1 MRGEKM
7 RRIVV
12 QCTERDTRF
21 ALIENGELIE
31 YYEDQFLD
39 QHGVGN
45 IYKGRVVNV
54 LPGMEAAFVDIGQ
67 GKNAFLYVDD
77 LLPAH
82 LEQQPEVKPP
92 INELVSVGQD
102 IIVQVTKEPLGTKG
116 ARVTTHYSIPG
127 RWIVY
132 MPYSD
137 YVGVSRKIES
147 ETERQRLKL
156 LGENLRRPGEG
167 LIMRTVADGESEESL
182 LQDLNYLRELW
193 ENIINKKTEEVPV
206 QLYQELKMIL
216 RLVRDVFTNDIDELV
231 INDRQK
237 GEEIIRFMNNISPK
251 LAKLVKIVDRDVPL
265 EKVYGIE
272 KEIEKL
278 FRPKVWLDN
287 GGYLIIDHTEALTV
301 IDVNTGK
308 FTGSVDLEQTAFETN
323 LQAAETIAKL
333 LRLRDI
339 GGMIIIDFI
348 DMIHEE
354 HRDQIVERL
363 EQRIKSD
370 RTKTL
375 VVGWTRLG
383 LLEMTR
389 KKVRENT
396 DRLMSEACP
405 HCGGTGRKPL

>member
-1 MRGEKM
+1 M

-12 QCTERDTRF
+12 QCTDRYTAF
-21 ALIENGELIE
+21 ALIEHGQLTE
-31 YYEDQFLD
+31 YYVDQFID
-39 QHGVGN
+39 RHGVGN

-54 LPGMEAAFVDIGQ
+54 LPGMEAAFVDIGH
-67 GKNAFLYVDD
+67 GKNAFLYIDD

-92 INELVSVGQD
+92 ITELVSVGQD

-137 YVGVSRKIES
+137 YVGVSRKIQSES
-147 ETERQRLKL
+147 ERHRLKTI
-156 LGENLRRPGEG
+156 GESIRRPGEG
-167 LIMRTVADGESEESL
+167 LIMRTVADGESEHSL

-193 ENIINKKTEEVPV
+193 AGIVNQDIAEVPA
-206 QLYQELKMIL
+206 QLYQELKMLL
-216 RLVRDVFTNDIDELV
+216 RLVRDVFTDDIDELV

-237 GEEIIRFMNNISPK
+237 GEEIIRFMHDISPR
-251 LAKLVKIVDRDVPL
+251 LAKLVKIVDPSVSL
-265 EKVYGIE
+265 EKTYGIE
-272 KEIEKL
+272 EELNKL

-308 FTGSVDLEQTAFETN
+308 FTGSVGLEQTAFETN
-323 LQAAETIAKL
+323 LEAAEKIARL

-339 GGMIIIDFI
+339 GGMIIVDFI

-354 HRDQIVERL
+354 HREQIVEKL
-363 EQRIKSD
+363 EQGLQND

-383 LLEMTR
+383 LLEITR

-396 DRLMSEACP
+396 DHLMIDVCP
-405 HCGGTGRKPL
+405 HCGGTGRHPIS